1 MPLLIGPIAHPLMR
15 AQLAPQAVEAA
26 PVLGALQGGGMA
38 GIAPQG
44 WPRLLAGDRMLPVW
58 QTGWTPALRRYA
70 EIFGLEPQ
78 DHDGR
83 ALLGLG
89 EPAAEADEWQP
100 ALAAALAAWLLRLPA
115 SRPAGDLRRRL
126 PMIATWVAS
135 RQRAAGENPGLPH
148 VGPAGSP
155 RTRIDSVEE
164 PYSAYFSMEEIRL
177 SQRRNDGDWTPPL
190 LRAVFVSGDATVVLP
205 WDPVR
210 DRVMLIDQLRA
221 GPLARGDAQPW
232 LYETVAGRVDA
243 GETPEQAARR
253 EAVEETGIALT
264 RLIPAPHNYPSPGAM
279 AEYLYL
285 YVGIADLPDDSAGL
299 GGLATE
305 DEDIRSHLIP
315 RAELTRMA
323 LAGEIRN
330 GPLLNLALWLELRHA
345 EIRQSLDAA
354 MPGAADPGRLD
365 RPGLPPSTGGV

>member
-1 MPLLIGPIAHPLMR
+1 MPLLIGPLAHPLMR
-15 AQLAPQAVEAA
+15 ARLAPEAVEAE
-26 PVLGALQGGGMA
+26 PLQGRLIGGGLA
-38 GIAPQG
+38 GIASDG
-44 WPRLLAGDRMLPVW
+44 WPRLAAGEDELPLW
-58 QTGWTPALRRYA
+58 RTDWTPALRRYA
-70 EIFGLEPQ
+70 EIFGLVPQ
-78 DHDGR
+78 NHR
-83 ALLGLG
+83 AGELLGLG
-89 EPAAEADEWQP
+89 EPASDAPRWQP
-100 ALAAALAAWLLRLPA
+100 ELAAAMADWLLGLPRH
-115 SRPAGDLRRRL
+115 RPVEAIRRRL
-126 PMIATWVAS
+126 PMIASWVAS
-135 RQRAAGENPGLPH
+135 RQRAGAETEHLPH
-148 VGPAGSP
+148 VGPAAID
-155 RTRIDSVEE
+155 RIRIDSVEE
-164 PYSAYFSMEEIRL
+164 PYAEYFSVEAIRL
-177 SQRRNDGDWTPPL
+177 SQHRNDGGWTEPL

-205 WDPVR
+205 WDPLR

-253 EAVEETGIALT
+253 EAVEETGITLS
-264 RLIPAPHNYPSPGAM
+264 RLFPAPHNYPSPGAM

-330 GPLLNLALWLELRHA
+330 GPLLNLALWLELRHQD
-345 EIRQSLDAA
+345 IRRELGQ
-354 MPGAADPGRLD
+354 G
-365 RPGLPPSTGGV
+365 T

>member
-1 MPLLIGPIAHPLMR
+1 
-15 AQLAPQAVEAA
+15 
-26 PVLGALQGGGMA
+26 
-38 GIAPQG
+38 
-44 WPRLLAGDRMLPVW
+44 

-70 EIFGLEPQ
+70 EIFGLVPQ
-78 DHDGR
+78 NHR
-83 ALLGLG
+83 AGELLGLG
-89 EPAAEADEWQP
+89 EPASDAPGWQP
-100 ALAAALAAWLLRLPA
+100 ELAAAMTDWLLGLPRH
-115 SRPAGDLRRRL
+115 RPAEAIRRRL
-126 PMIATWVAS
+126 PMIASWVAS
-135 RQRAAGENPGLPH
+135 RQRAGAETEHLPH
-148 VGPAGSP
+148 VGPAAID
-155 RTRIDSVEE
+155 RIRIDSVEE
-164 PYSAYFSMEEIRL
+164 PYAEYFSVEAIRL
-177 SQRRNDGDWTPPL
+177 SQHRNDGGWTEPL

-205 WDPVR
+205 WDPLR

-253 EAVEETGIALT
+253 EAVEETGITLS
-264 RLIPAPHNYPSPGAM
+264 RLFPAPHNYPSPGAM
-279 AEYLYL
+279 AEYLYLYVGIADLPDDSAGLGGLATEDEDIRSHLIPRL

-330 GPLLNLALWLELRHA
+330 GPLLNLALWLELRHQD
-345 EIRQSLDAA
+345 IRRELGQ
-354 MPGAADPGRLD
+354 G
-365 RPGLPPSTGGV
+365 T